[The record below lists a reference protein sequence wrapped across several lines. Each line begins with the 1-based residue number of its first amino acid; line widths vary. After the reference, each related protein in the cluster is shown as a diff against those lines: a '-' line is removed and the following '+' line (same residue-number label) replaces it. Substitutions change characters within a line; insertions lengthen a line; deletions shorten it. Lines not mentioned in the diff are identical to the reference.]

1 MKRIPFDAETAQ
13 GLIELYGSPLYVYD
27 AQTLIES
34 AKTISGAVS
43 YPHTRFFFAAVTNGN
58 IHLLAIL
65 RKLGWGL
72 HANTPGDIFLALK
85 AGFTPEQIVYSGSNL
100 TQEEMCEIVEQRIST
115 VNLDSVSQLRLLT
128 IALENTDWRPRV
140 GLRVNIPQLNRASR
154 IGVRPDEFNKAIEI
168 ARTASLRI
176 EGIHFYR
183 GTGTNSTE
191 AFTGAIDEL
200 IAAALRLP
208 DWSFLDFGGGF
219 GYSYH
224 ANRTVFVWEEFGQEL
239 TRKLQELPKSID
251 LLIEPGRAVIAPA
264 GILLTR
270 VVSVKYREGKQIV
283 GVDTTVSNLSV
294 PAVHGIYREV
304 YTFSDRQLT
313 YNTDIC
319 GNTTFSR
326 DYLGRDLK
334 LPALEE
340 GDLIAILD
348 SGAYGYAMSSHFL
361 HRPRPAE
368 VLIENGAARLIR
380 RREDY
385 MALLSNQ
392 MPL

>member
-1 MKRIPFDAETAQ
+1 MKKIPFDAETAQ

-27 AQTLIES
+27 AQTLVES
-34 AKTISGAVS
+34 AEAISSAVS

-58 IHLLAIL
+58 IHLLSIL

-72 HANTPGDIFLALK
+72 HANTPGDVFLALK
-85 AGFTPEQIVYSGSNL
+85 AGFTADNIVYSGSNL
-100 TQEEMCEIVEQRIST
+100 TQDEMRELLEWRVSIL
-115 VNLDSVSQLRLLT
+115 NLDSVSQLRLLT
-128 IALENTDWRPRV
+128 VALEGTDWRPRI
-140 GLRVNIPQLNRASR
+140 GLRVNIPELNRASR
-154 IGVRPDEFNKAIEI
+154 IGVRVNEFDKAVEI
-168 ARTASLRI
+168 ARAAGLCI

-191 AFTGAIDEL
+191 AFTGAIDDL
-200 IAAALRLP
+200 IAAALQLP

-224 ANRTVFVWEEFGQEL
+224 VNRPSFVWEEFGIEL
-239 TRKLQELPKSID
+239 AKRLQDLPRKID
-251 LLIEPGRAVIAPA
+251 LLIEPGRAVIAAA
-264 GILLTR
+264 GVLLAR
-270 VVSVKYREGKQIV
+270 VISVKYREGKQIV

-304 YTFSDRQLT
+304 HAFSDRQLT
-313 YNTDIC
+313 YKTDIC

-326 DYLGRDLK
+326 DYLGRDLQ

-368 VLIENGAARLIR
+368 VLIEHKAARLIR

-385 MALLSNQ
+385 GVLLNNQ